1 LRLAIASGK
10 GGTGKTTIAV
20 NLAAVAAAAG
30 IRTRYL
36 DCDVEEPNGHI
47 FLRPVITGTRE
58 ITLPVP
64 QVDEALCDAC
74 GECSRLCRFGAIV
87 RLGGKAMT
95 FPELCHSCGGCR
107 LVCPTGAIS
116 EVPRL
121 IGRIEQGRSD
131 GINFVHGILRIGEAK
146 SPPLIREVLKS
157 GCENA
162 GANDLLI
169 IDSPPGAACPAV
181 NSMRGADLVLL
192 VTEPTPFGLH
202 DLRIAVEM
210 TARLSLPFAV
220 VINRHG
226 SGDERVERY
235 CAGESIK
242 VLARIPD
249 DRRAAESYSRGNL
262 IAVDIPRFNALFSS
276 LLNKVLER

>member
-10 GGTGKTTIAV
+10 GGTGKTTIAT
-20 NLAAVAAAAG
+20 NLAVLAARAG
-30 IRTRYL
+30 MKTRYL

-47 FLRPVITGTRE
+47 FLRPVFTGTRE
-58 ITLPVP
+58 ITLPIPRVN
-64 QVDEALCDAC
+64 EELCDGC
-74 GECSRLCRFGAIV
+74 GECSRICRFGAIV
-87 RLGGKAMT
+87 RLAGKAVV

-107 LVCPTGAIS
+107 LVCPAGAIS
-116 EVPRL
+116 EVPRE

-131 GINFVHGILRIGEAK
+131 GIAFTHGILRN
-146 SPPLIREVLKS
+146 
-157 GCENA
+157 GCADA
-162 GANDLLI
+162 GPEDLLI

-192 VTEPTPFGLH
+192 VAEPTTFGLH

-210 TARLSLPFAV
+210 TARLRLPFAV

-226 SGDERVERY
+226 IGDERVERY
-235 CAGESIK
+235 CAEESIE

-249 DRRAAESYSRGNL
+249 DRRAAESYSRGRL
-262 IAVDIPRFNALFSS
+262 IGVDIPQFGKLFRS